1 MWPWAMHDS
10 SEPQFHCLF
19 SGSFSAASLYLTE
32 NPFEI
37 LIYKKFVLFGKKE
50 LQEFRSYF

>member
-19 SGSFSAASLYLTE
+19 SGNFSAAWLYITE